1 MKNLYNLG
9 RIALL
14 AIVLLGSFLA
24 PDTSEAQT
32 FKRGVLIE
40 EATGTW
46 CVHCALGAWAMDSLE
61 HRLGDK
67 AVVIAWHGPSGY
79 NDPMIIE
86 DGQGDTLL
94 QSFGINSFPNA
105 LTNRF
110 WAGGFGDLSNKG
122 AFYVHEGVVEQEA
135 RKAPL
140 VDYRIVNATYSPVT
154 RRIDFDID
162 ITPLNITKMKTEDTT
177 QYVTVAVV
185 TEDGI
190 SEQQANTSN
199 HGGYPN
205 GYIDFIHNNV
215 ARKAIGKVMGDKT
228 TLGLS
233 SPNAT
238 WPKRIHYGYFHSN
251 LWEPS
256 KLKVK
261 TFVTA
266 ISHKTKTP
274 QRHEVLEAEQT
285 GYITALPQTAADMVY
300 VFPMLQSYND
310 VELEKPIKI
319 VFGKGGNVANVKLE
333 FTVDDGATWETI
345 VASTTQS
352 PYTWTFVPEALSGK
366 TVKIRASNAAQ
377 ASTNGLS
384 EPFDMQ
390 TIVMPAINVV
400 TPVIGEV
407 LDAGMSYNIL
417 WTESK
422 TSGEKTVA
430 LSIDNGVTWEDLGK
444 TPAEES
450 FFSWTVPDE
459 NSATC
464 LIRITDESEPPVV
477 GTSDVFEI
485 KKVAGPK
492 PAFKTLTLAG
502 VKNGNIPFST
512 PTTFSWTMENGPV
525 VGTYYIEMSTDAK
538 QTWDKITEAPQGS
551 LSANWTT
558 PDAVDGFIPA
568 AFFRIT
574 TGSTEVGET
583 FATGTS
589 ISIGNDAAVKNNGGT
604 PTAFRLLS
612 NYPNPF
618 ATTTNI
624 NFDVPER
631 SFVTLV
637 VRNELGQE
645 VARLVSGNLDAGNY
659 TVDFDASK
667 LPVGFYTYTLE
678 SEGTKLTGKMSI
690 VR

>member
-1 MKNLYNLG
+1 MVFMIL
-9 RIALL
+9 AL
-14 AIVLLGSFLA
+14 VSFFLA
-24 PDTSEAQT
+24 TSSVEAQT

-46 CVHCALGAWAMDSLE
+46 CVHCALGAWSMDSLE

-79 NDPMIIE
+79 PDPMIIE

-94 QSFGINSFPNA
+94 QSFGISSFPNA
-105 LTNRF
+105 LTNRY

-122 AFYVHEGVVEQEA
+122 SFYVHEGVVEQEA

-162 ITPLNITKMKTEDTT
+162 ITPLDLTKMKTEDTT

-233 SPNAT
+233 SPSAT
-238 WPKRIHYGYFHSN
+238 WPKRIHYGYFHSSA
-251 LWEPS
+251 WEAS

-274 QRHEVLEAEQT
+274 QRHEVMEAEQT

-300 VFPMLQSYND
+300 VFPMLKSFED

-333 FTVDDGATWETI
+333 FTVDGGTTWETI

-352 PYTWTFVPEALSGK
+352 PYTWTFDPQALSGK

-377 ASTNGLS
+377 ASTNGVS
-384 EPFDMQ
+384 EEFDMQ
-390 TIVMPAINVV
+390 TIIMPAINVV
-400 TPVIGEV
+400 APMINEV
-407 LDAGMSYNIL
+407 LDAGMSYNII
-417 WTESK
+417 WNSTK
-422 TSGEKTVA
+422 TNGQKTIE
-430 LSIDNGVTWEDLGK
+430 LSIDNGTTWSEIGK
-444 TPAEES
+444 VDAEES
-450 FFSWTVPDE
+450 SFSWTVPNED
-459 NSATC
+459 SKTC
-464 LIRITDESEPPVV
+464 LIRVTDASTPPVS

-485 KKVAGPK
+485 KKAVVGPK
-492 PAFKTLTLAG
+492 AAFKTLTLSN
-502 VKNGNIPFST
+502 VSNGNIPFST
-512 PTTFSWTMENGPV
+512 AAKFSWTTENGTVP
-525 VGTYYIEMSTDAK
+525 GTYYLQMSTDK
-538 QTWDKITEAPQGS
+538 STWDDIVSAPQGAS
-551 LSANWTT
+551 QVDWTT
-558 PDAVDGFIPA
+558 PDATEGFMPTVY
-568 AFFRIT
+568 FRIT
-574 TGSTEVGET
+574 TMSTEAGET
-583 FATGTS
+583 FTTGTS

-618 ATTTNI
+618 ASTTNI
-624 NFDVPER
+624 SFDVPEH

-645 VARLVSGNLDAGNY
+645 VARLVNGNLEAGNY
-659 TVDFDASK
+659 TADFDASK
-667 LPVGFYTYTLE
+667 LPVGFYSYTLE
-678 SEGTKLTGKMSI
+678 SEGTKLTGKMSV